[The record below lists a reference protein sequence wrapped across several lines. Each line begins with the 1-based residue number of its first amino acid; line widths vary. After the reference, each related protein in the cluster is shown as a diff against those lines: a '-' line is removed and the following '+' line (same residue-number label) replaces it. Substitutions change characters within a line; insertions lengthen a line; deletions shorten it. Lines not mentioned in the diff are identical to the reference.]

1 MEGGRV
7 VNTALPVSRAGAY
20 TPGTDPFP
28 AGETMPNTAEAVP
41 AREAGPK
48 WKPDVVF
55 AAYEAAKAG
64 LPEAEIP
71 GVLGINRDTYFEWKR
86 KRAVFARAVEVG
98 KEARRK
104 ALVDAAGAG
113 TTRVW
118 EDALGRLP
126 PGLRKV
132 WRKVARYNAAE
143 KAEKA
148 PHGRKI
154 TRELARLGD
163 KVQQQL
169 YVHAL
174 FRANF
179 NKTEACRRLNLSWQK
194 VNLWER
200 EDPDF
205 KRLILAV
212 HDAKKDLF
220 ESKLVEAVARG
231 DTAAVLF
238 ANRTLNR
245 DRGYADK
252 QEVEHTH
259 THALVKVEDLPL
271 DLETKKK
278 VLEAYRRANA
288 PALPAADASA
298 GVIDAEVL
306 DVLEAADA

>member
-1 MEGGRV
+1 MPTVEE
-7 VNTALPVSRAGAY
+7 PVQ
-20 TPGTDPFP
+20 TK
-28 AGETMPNTAEAVP
+28 
-41 AREAGPK
+41 EAGPK
-48 WKPDVVF
+48 WTPDVVF
-55 AAYEAAKAG
+55 AAYEAAKSG

-71 GVLGINRDTYFEWKR
+71 GVLGVSKDTYFRWKA

-98 KEARRK
+98 KEARKK

-113 TTRVW
+113 TARVW

-126 PGLRKV
+126 PGLRKT
-132 WRKVARYNAAE
+132 WKRVARYNAVE
-143 KAEKA
+143 KTEKR
-148 PHGRKI
+148 PQGRKI
-154 TRELARLGD
+154 TRELAKLGD

-174 FRANF
+174 FRTNF

-245 DRGYADK
+245 DRGYTER
-252 QEVEHTH
+252 QEVAHTH
-259 THALVKVEDLPL
+259 THSVLRIEDLPL
-271 DLETKKK
+271 DLDTKKK
-278 VLEAYRRANA
+278 VLEAYRRANT
-288 PALPAADASA
+288 PALPASDRTD
-298 GVIDAEVL
+298 VIDAEVL
-306 DVLEAADA
+306 NILEGDRE